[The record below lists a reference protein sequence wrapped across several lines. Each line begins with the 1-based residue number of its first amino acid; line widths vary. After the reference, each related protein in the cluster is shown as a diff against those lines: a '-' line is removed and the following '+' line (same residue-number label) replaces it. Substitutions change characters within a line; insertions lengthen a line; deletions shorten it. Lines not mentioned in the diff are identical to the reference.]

1 MPGHSTQFSGRE
13 FYIFWMNLVITQ
25 VEVAPSTNRQFI
37 GDGNVLLT
45 ANA

>member
-1 MPGHSTQFSGRE
+1 MSGHSTQFSGRD

-25 VEVAPSTNRQFI
+25 VEVAPSTNQQFSD
-37 GDGNVLLT
+37 DGNVLLT